1 MLIVRTKEE
10 LKRAKENKVKEFIV
24 VGELAQKLHKAE
36 KISKLSKTAAVALA
50 GAVGVGV
57 ATTPVTGGGS
67 LVVSAL
73 TGTGVAATAGVSTGV
88 IYAAIAVGGV
98 LLVYALYKE
107 YNVTVIRRLDGTIE
121 LQFNRK

>member
-57 ATTPVTGGGS
+57 ATTPVTGGVS
-67 LVVSAL
+67 LGVSAFI
-73 TGTGVAATAGVSTGV
+73 GTGVASTAGVSTGV
-88 IYAAIAVGGV
+88 IYATIAVGGV

-107 YNVTVIRRLDGTIE
+107 YNVTVIRRPDGTIE

>member
-57 ATTPVTGGGS
+57 ATTPVTGGVS
-67 LVVSAL
+67 LGVSAL
-73 TGTGVAATAGVSTGV
+73 IGTGVAATAGVSTGV
-88 IYAAIAVGGV
+88 IYATIAVGGV

-107 YNVTVIRRLDGTIE
+107 YNVTVIRRPDGTIE